1 MSSYY
6 WPPGQSC
13 LRIIDTP
20 GIEGFK
26 GDDLATMALDFVD
39 QADHILFLLSDDKAS
54 SGELDHL
61 GRIRTLGKAVTV
73 LLNVKK
79 KDLDLLIEAPDLVFD
94 AKALKEHSE
103 RIAAYLTQHYDI
115 EDARVIPFHAGAA
128 WASTQ
133 EEERERMAALRRA
146 SRIEDVEARLRG
158 FAAKEARG
166 ARLRSPRDLLLSF
179 IVNVKTELR
188 PFAGV
193 FRRWPAEFEGRFKS
207 LDGPL
212 KEIHA
217 RGVSRLKSIAAP
229 TAEAA
234 SRVPALVDSLIA
246 ARKGGKRLASE
257 WKGLLEETGVT
268 TATTRFAE
276 ETRKDFEDE
285 LREQAR
291 VGRFDGALRPDEG
304 ADLGDVFSK
313 VERMQEDENVKRY
326 ARAGGRAAGGAGA
339 AALAGWA
346 VANWWNPTGWVAA
359 LAVAGVGLVGWA
371 GERAAKAATDSW
383 KESDEREL
391 RQERDAI
398 IARLQK
404 RLWDDHG
411 ARQAKARAWLDS
423 LTGGFRTR
431 MSGTVR
437 TVGAVCERLL
447 HATQLVLR
455 QLDDM
460 RSQMDRAF
468 MEHALRFVSA
478 EVANGKV
485 IVARTAWEPGRV
497 KILARKAESG
507 RGSAVGAL
515 IGVGGSR
522 IHVLREVLGES
533 MITVVDGDAPLPD
546 QVAAALYP
554 ARVDPGQVEECGSRH
569 FQVKLRGSQGRLARG
584 SHGANVQAA
593 ERLLGLKTIRIL
605 TEERR
610 EEP

>member
-1 MSSYY
+1 MGGREDLSAILADCRRAAHGALSVGQPFQEELARALRGFLETLEAVGIPDAAASGGLAEAVEAFGAEVERLKKAAGKAAAEDLKAVLDRYRKLKKAADHVTVVLFGRTKAGKSTTMEALTEGDGASIGEGRQHTTRKVSSYY

-313 VERMQEDENVKRY
+313 VERMQEDENVNPASKSSATAAKSWCRAS
-326 ARAGGRAAGGAGA
+326 ARA
-339 AALAGWA
+339 
-346 VANWWNPTGWVAA
+346 
-359 LAVAGVGLVGWA
+359 
-371 GERAAKAATDSW
+371 S
-383 KESDEREL
+383 
-391 RQERDAI
+391 
-398 IARLQK
+398 
-404 RLWDDHG
+404 
-411 ARQAKARAWLDS
+411 
-423 LTGGFRTR
+423 
-431 MSGTVR
+431 
-437 TVGAVCERLL
+437 
-447 HATQLVLR
+447 
-455 QLDDM
+455 
-460 RSQMDRAF
+460 
-468 MEHALRFVSA
+468 
-478 EVANGKV
+478 
-485 IVARTAWEPGRV
+485 
-497 KILARKAESG
+497 
-507 RGSAVGAL
+507 
-515 IGVGGSR
+515 
-522 IHVLREVLGES
+522 
-533 MITVVDGDAPLPD
+533 
-546 QVAAALYP
+546 
-554 ARVDPGQVEECGSRH
+554 
-569 FQVKLRGSQGRLARG
+569 
-584 SHGANVQAA
+584 
-593 ERLLGLKTIRIL
+593 
-605 TEERR
+605 
-610 EEP
+610 